1 METMTTILP
10 NLYYTTANSS
20 SNSTVEPDSHLPYP
34 IYVGY
39 ICAFVAV
46 IMYGSNFVPV
56 KKFYTGDGMF
66 FQYILC
72 SGIFLVGVVVQLIR
86 NSEFQPLV
94 MLGGTIW
101 ATGNLCVVPVIKT
114 IGLGLGMSIW
124 GTIGLVFGWAS
135 GRFGFFGTKCNTVQ
149 HSAMNYGGVGLAFAS
164 ILLYVMVKNEVS
176 GSSTDMEVIVE
187 CGDSEPLLPSTSVN
201 KGKQPEVQV
210 EEEDDK
216 MFIETLSP
224 IRKRIIGTFLSVFSG
239 VMYGLNFM
247 PSIYVKDN
255 FKGASLNDLDYTF
268 SQFTGIYVTS
278 SIYFFIYCIFQ
289 KNRPK
294 VYPTVILPGILSGIM
309 WGIATACWFI
319 ANAELSEAVSFPIVS
334 TAPCAIASL
343 FWGVLIFREVR
354 GLRNIAILLVA
365 FCIMTSGVILA
376 GFSK

>member
-1 METMTTILP
+1 
-10 NLYYTTANSS
+10 
-20 SNSTVEPDSHLPYP
+20 
-34 IYVGY
+34 
-39 ICAFVAV
+39 
-46 IMYGSNFVPV
+46 
-56 KKFYTGDGMF
+56 MF

-187 CGDSEPLLPSTSVN
+187 CGDSEPLLPSTSAGSINESFGSTRRTQPTGNDNVLIFKNSNVN